1 MDLITTAAA
10 RARGIDK
17 DELTTLVAT
26 GEIHRLALG
35 AYYAGDHPRALAVRA
50 QIIAAMSGPTAI
62 ICRRTAAWLWGLDVL
77 PPGKESH
84 DWPVELLV
92 AAGERTRPRRPGCRG
107 YEAEIAAADLTL
119 VGGVT
124 ITTQERTAL
133 DCARFLPRLEA
144 VAALDQFLRRRVEIE
159 NLHER
164 ALALAGQR
172 NAKRLREVLRLG
184 DAGAQAPSESW
195 TRVLIIDTG
204 LPRPETQIPVILPS
218 GAEVFVDMGYPSHLV
233 GVEYDGAR
241 HHSSGEDR
249 AHDAWRRA
257 QLRECGW
264 KLVIV
269 RKSDVLGRPAEYLED
284 LAGKLLSRGWR
295 PSREKMTFVLTQLRM
310 LRDREARH
318 RRYAA

>member
-17 DELTTLVAT
+17 DELTRLVDT

-35 AYYAGDHPRALAVRA
+35 AYYAGDHPHALAVRA
-50 QIIAAMSGPTAI
+50 QIIAAVSGPTAI

-77 PPGKESH
+77 PPGKTSH

-107 YEAEIAAADLTL
+107 HEAEITSADITL
-119 VGGVT
+119 LGGVA

-159 NLHER
+159 SLQTR
-164 ALALAGQR
+164 ALALAGRR
-172 NAKRLREVLRLG
+172 NAKRLREVLQLG

-195 TRVLIIDTG
+195 TRVLIVDAG
-204 LPRPETQIPVILPS
+204 LPRPETQIHVILPS
-218 GAEVFVDMGYPSHLV
+218 GAEVFVDMGYPNQLV
-233 GVEYDGAR
+233 GVEYDGEKY
-241 HHSSGEDR
+241 HSSAEDL

-264 KLVIV
+264 ELVIV
-269 RKSDVLGRPAEYLED
+269 RKSDVLGRPADYLED
-284 LAGKLLSRGWR
+284 LTGKLLSRGWR
-295 PSREKMTFVLTQLRM
+295 PSTEQMTFVLTRLRM
-310 LRDREARH
+310 LRNREARF
-318 RRYAA
+318 RLYAA